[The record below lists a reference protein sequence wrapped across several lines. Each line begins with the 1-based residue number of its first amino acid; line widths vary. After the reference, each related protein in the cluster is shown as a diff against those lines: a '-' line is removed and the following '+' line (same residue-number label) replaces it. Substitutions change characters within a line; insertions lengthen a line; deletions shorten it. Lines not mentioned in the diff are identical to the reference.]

1 LLGIEGDE
9 IVHSLLAL
17 MYAGAS
23 YKVMQ
28 RAVHIH
34 PTVSELL
41 PTLLANLSPLGEP
54 Q

>member
-1 LLGIEGDE
+1 MHSPLG
-9 IVHSLLAL
+9 L

-23 YKVMQ
+23 RKVMR

-34 PTVSELL
+34 PSVSELL

-54 Q
+54 K